1 MKRGNSG
8 FRISGRGRYRV
19 TLWDGACC
27 LALFLLF
34 YLLFTNSVV
43 ARAEG
48 FTDVFYTNS
57 FRGSFEWF
65 KKMDWLGMV
74 VQAVISIFSLVGV
87 SLIVI
92 RIMTSMLYLSA
103 KGLWEEV
110 HDLKQSGGESEMYDL
125 GLLNMAKTWAK
136 GKSGTGLDAILGAVL
151 VLLPDVKRYSDF
163 GEKSGQNFDADTS
176 ISQYMLKI
184 ALPTV
189 LAVFFLAMGFNGTLV
204 KGLAVTV
211 DAMGTVADH
220 AVSVNYSGF
229 IDDLV
234 NSGTGYKFMAGN
246 DGTEAGKFA
255 VAIQKEVYGKVVAKV
270 RGADKATL
278 YAIGQAI
285 ENNVLKKD
293 TILQAASQSPRI
305 DSNIQRYLQDG
316 NAENDRYW
324 ELVDYTVTLGGSKPE
339 NTDGVISLTV
349 SQLLP
354 DNLTTGNNDEGSMAN
369 QYINIYF
376 DQGQVSPNNYFN
388 TNEVG
393 RG

>member
-1 MKRGNSG
+1 MYDVSSKLEIRPHRSTRTVSPT
-8 FRISGRGRYRV
+8 FIAA
-19 TLWDGACC
+19 L
-27 LALFLLF
+27 LFLTV
-34 YLLFTNSVV
+34 FTLMV
-43 ARAEG
+43 ASRFVAASAEG

-74 VQAVISIFSLVGV
+74 VQAVISVFSLVGV
-87 SLIVI
+87 SLIII

-125 GLLNMAKTWAK
+125 GLINMAKTWAK

-234 NSGTGYKFMAGN
+234 NSGTGYKFMSVN
-246 DGTEAGKFA
+246 DGSQAGKVTA
-255 VAIQKEVYGKVVAKV
+255 GVQKEVYGKIVSKV
-270 RGADKATL
+270 RGIDSAQL
-278 YAIGQAI
+278 YAIGQHLEQNELTKENILSAI
-285 ENNVLKKD
+285 K
-293 TILQAASQSPRI
+293 ASPRI
-305 DSNIQRYLQDG
+305 DDAVKSGLDQDG
-316 NAENDRYW
+316 GDRYW
-324 ELVDYTVTLGGSKPE
+324 ELIEYNVTLGGSAATSE
-339 NTDGVISLTV
+339 QGAISFTVGSVLQDMGVGGIGDNEGGLT
-349 SQLLP
+349 
-354 DNLTTGNNDEGSMAN
+354 N
-369 QYINIYF
+369 QYVNIYF
-376 DQGQVSPNNYFN
+376 DQGKVSPNNYFN
-388 TNEVG
+388 VNEVG
-393 RG
+393 